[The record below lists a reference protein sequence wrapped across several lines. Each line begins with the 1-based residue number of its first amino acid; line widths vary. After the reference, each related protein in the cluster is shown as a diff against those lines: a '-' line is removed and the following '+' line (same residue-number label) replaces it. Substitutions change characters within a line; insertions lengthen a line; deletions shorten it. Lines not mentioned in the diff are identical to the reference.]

1 MGKAEKQTREK
12 RKKDAIKEERP
23 AQWEKC
29 KARFLLSDEDVRRAK
44 ELGFVPE
51 KLLRL
56 PVIPDEPW
64 KKPVKDWIHEGYM
77 SLEKRRAV
85 RLKRRL
91 RETFIPSAD
100 KPE

>member
-85 RLKRRL
+85 RLKRQL
-91 RETFIPSAD
+91 RESLISPAD